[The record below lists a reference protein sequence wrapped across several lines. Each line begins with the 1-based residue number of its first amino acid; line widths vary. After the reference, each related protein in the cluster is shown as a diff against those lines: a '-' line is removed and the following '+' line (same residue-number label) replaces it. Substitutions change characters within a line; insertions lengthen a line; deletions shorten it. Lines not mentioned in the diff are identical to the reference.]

1 MKPFTIKALPRCAA
15 HKSARRSG
23 IVGDLPTFAAV
34 HDMSPK
40 KTSFPKQD
48 IRVLL
53 LEGVSQTA
61 VDVFKAAGYS
71 QIELYSKSLP
81 EEELKARIAEA
92 HIVGIRSRTHLSAE
106 VLAHA
111 KRLIAVGCFCI
122 GTNQVDLEAA
132 ELAGIPVFNA
142 PYSNT
147 RSVAELVI
155 AEAIM
160 LTRGIPQKNAECHRG
175 GWSKSAA
182 GSHEVRGKTLG
193 IIGYG
198 HIGTQVGVLAEAL
211 GMHVIFHDIETK
223 LSLGNAHPAIS
234 LDDLLARS
242 DVVTLHVPENG
253 STQWM
258 IGAEQLGK
266 MKKGA
271 HLINAARG
279 TVVDIDA
286 LDAALRSGH
295 LGGAAVDVFPVEPKG
310 NGDLFESPL
319 AAHDN
324 VILTPHVG
332 GSTLEAQENIG
343 VEVAA
348 KLVRY
353 SDNGSTLSAV
363 NFPEVTLPEHEQS
376 LRLLHIHRNV
386 PGVLSKINEI
396 FSRHNLN
403 IDGQFL
409 RTDPKVG
416 YVVIDISATEEQAA
430 AIREE
435 LAAIQCTLRTR
446 ILY

>member
-1 MKPFTIKALPRCAA
+1 
-15 HKSARRSG
+15 
-23 IVGDLPTFAAV
+23 
-34 HDMSPK
+34 MSPK
-40 KTSFPKQD
+40 KTSFPKSD

-61 VDVFKAAGYS
+61 VETFRAAGYS
-71 QIELYSKSLP
+71 QIEFHEKSLP
-81 EEELKARIAEA
+81 EDELKARIAEA
-92 HIVGIRSRTHLSAE
+92 HIVGIRSRSHLTAE
-106 VLAHA
+106 VLAEA

-122 GTNQVDLEAA
+122 GTNQVDLDAA

-147 RSVAELVI
+147 RSVAELVV
-155 AEAIM
+155 AQAVLLM
-160 LTRGIPQKNAECHRG
+160 RGIPQKNADCHRG
-175 GWSKSAA
+175 GWSKSAT

-211 GMHVIFHDIETK
+211 GMQVLFHDIETK
-223 LSLGNAHPAIS
+223 LSLGNARSATS

-242 DVVTLHVPENG
+242 DVVTLHVPETA
-253 STQWM
+253 STKNM
-258 IGAEQLGK
+258 FGAAQITA
-266 MKKGA
+266 MKRGA
-271 HLINAARG
+271 HLINASRG

-286 LDAALRSGH
+286 LAAALESGQV
-295 LGGAAVDVFPVEPKG
+295 GGAAVDVFPVEPKG
-310 NGDLFESPL
+310 NADAFVSPL
-319 AAHDN
+319 TAFDN
-324 VILTPHVG
+324 VILTPHIG

-363 NFPEVTLPEHEQS
+363 NFPEVTLPEHEDS

-386 PGVLSKINEI
+386 PGVLSKVNEI
-396 FSRHNLN
+396 FSRHALN

-409 RTDPKVG
+409 RTDAKVG
-416 YVVIDISATEEQAA
+416 YVVIDVGADEAQAA
-430 AIREE
+430 ALKDE
-435 LAAIQCTLRTR
+435 LAAIPGTLRTR
-446 ILY
+446 VLY

>member
-1 MKPFTIKALPRCAA
+1 MTE
-15 HKSARRSG
+15 
-23 IVGDLPTFAAV
+23 
-34 HDMSPK
+34 K

-53 LEGVSQTA
+53 LEGVSPTA
-61 VDVFKAAGYS
+61 VETFRAAGYTN
-71 QIELYSKSLP
+71 IELHAKSLP
-81 EEELKARIAEA
+81 ESELLERIAEA
-92 HIVGIRSRTHLSAE
+92 HIVGIRSRTHLNAE

-160 LTRGIPQKNAECHRG
+160 LVRGIPQKSAQCHRG

-193 IIGYG
+193 IVGYG
-198 HIGTQVGVLAEAL
+198 HIGTQVGVLAEAM
-211 GMHVIFHDIETK
+211 GMQVLYHDIETK
-223 LSLGNAHPAIS
+223 LALGNAQPATS

-242 DVVTLHVPENG
+242 DVVTLHVPETP
-253 STQWM
+253 STKNM
-258 IGAEQLGK
+258 IGAEQLATIK
-266 MKKGA
+266 SGA
-271 HLINAARG
+271 QLINASRG
-279 TVVDIDA
+279 TVVDIAA
-286 LDAALRSGH
+286 LDAALTSGH
-295 LGGAAVDVFPVEPKG
+295 VAGAAIDVFPVEPKG
-310 NGDLFESPL
+310 NGDEFESPL
-319 AAHDN
+319 RRHDN

-363 NFPEVTLPEHEQS
+363 NFPEVTLPEHEDS
-376 LRLLHIHRNV
+376 RRILHIHRNV
-386 PGVLSKINEI
+386 PGVLSRINEI
-396 FSRHNLN
+396 FSALHVNVN
-403 IDGQFL
+403 GQFL
-409 RTDPKVG
+409 RTDPKLG
-416 YVVIDISATEEQAA
+416 YVVIDVAA
-430 AIREE
+430 SEAQVAE
-435 LAAIQCTLRTR
+435 LRAAMAAVPGTLRTR
-446 ILY
+446 VLY

>member
-1 MKPFTIKALPRCAA
+1 
-15 HKSARRSG
+15 
-23 IVGDLPTFAAV
+23 
-34 HDMSPK
+34 MSPK
-40 KTSFPKQD
+40 KTSYPKQD

-61 VDVFKAAGYS
+61 VETFRAAGYS
-71 QIELYSKSLP
+71 QIEFHEKSLP
-81 EEELKARIAEA
+81 EDELKKRIAEA
-92 HIVGIRSRTHLSAE
+92 HIVGIRSRTHLTAD
-106 VLAHA
+106 VLAEA

-147 RSVAELVI
+147 RSVAELVV
-155 AEAIM
+155 AQAVLLM
-160 LTRGIPQKNAECHRG
+160 RGIPQKNADCHRG
-175 GWSKSAA
+175 GWSKSAT

-211 GMHVIFHDIETK
+211 GMNVVFHDIETK
-223 LSLGNAHPAIS
+223 LSLGNARAA
-234 LDDLLARS
+234 LGLEDLLARS
-242 DVVTLHVPENG
+242 DVVTLHVPETP
-253 STQWM
+253 STRNM
-258 IGAEQLGK
+258 FGAAQIAG
-266 MKKGA
+266 MKRGA
-271 HLINAARG
+271 HLINASRG

-286 LDAALRSGH
+286 LAAALESGH
-295 LGGAAVDVFPVEPKG
+295 VGGAAVDVFPVEPKG
-310 NGDLFESPL
+310 NADPFVSPL
-319 AAHDN
+319 TKFDN
-324 VILTPHVG
+324 VILTPHIG

-348 KLVRY
+348 KMVRY

-363 NFPEVTLPEHEQS
+363 NFPEVTLPEHEGS

-396 FSRHNLN
+396 FSRHALN

-416 YVVIDISATEEQAA
+416 YVVIDVAA
-430 AIREE
+430 DEAQGAALREE
-435 LAAIQCTLRTR
+435 LAAIPGTLRTR
-446 ILY
+446 VLY